1 VYGLL
6 LSKLVFV
13 TVDEILDV
21 LVNKLEFEF
30 NIDILAVFVSDSFL
44 LYVVLTVDVLVLVID
59 LVLVGEVIIE
69 RVLAGLNVGDFVC
82 VIDLVLDDELV
93 IDLVEELERV
103 EVDDE
108 VILLLEKGLAVFVTE
123 GFILLLNKLVGDDV
137 ELDVSLL
144 LGFWLLLVDDDAL
157 EVLEERDD
165 DVNDGVFVFE
175 LLNLD
180 VNVVVLDCVRL
191 LEDVVLAVCVCVF
204 AIEEVHNALD
214 VSVLEDVD
222 VRVDVLDCKLLLVE
236 KILLVSMYDG

>member
-30 NIDILAVFVSDSFL
+30 NIDILAVFVSASFL

-69 RVLAGLNVGDFVC
+69 RVLAELNVGDFVC

-144 LGFWLLLVDDDAL
+144 LGF
-157 EVLEERDD
+157 
-165 DVNDGVFVFE
+165 
-175 LLNLD
+175 
-180 VNVVVLDCVRL
+180 
-191 LEDVVLAVCVCVF
+191 
-204 AIEEVHNALD
+204 
-214 VSVLEDVD
+214 
-222 VRVDVLDCKLLLVE
+222 
-236 KILLVSMYDG
+236 